1 MTAARLS
8 NSILTERLV
17 LRRWR
22 ETDRAPFAAMNA
34 DARVMEFFPRPLDRN
49 TSDDVIDKF
58 EAHCQEHGFAFWA
71 LEERATGE
79 FAGFTGLMRFDFN
92 APFSPGVEIGWRLPA
107 AFWGRG
113 LASEAALASLAFGF
127 EMLNLP
133 EIVAFTPVSNARSR
147 RVMEGIGMARDL
159 GGGDFIHPK
168 MPADHRLQ
176 PCVLYRIRQAAAA
189 RQDPAAGHHHQT
201 EPRS

>member
-1 MTAARLS
+1 MTEARLS
-8 NSILTERLV
+8 HPILTERLL

-22 ETDRAPFAAMNA
+22 QQDLAPFAAMNA
-34 DARVMEFFPRPLDRN
+34 DPRVMEFFPRPLDHQ
-49 TSDDVIDKF
+49 TSDDLIGRF
-58 EAHCQEHGFAFWA
+58 EAHDEEHGFAFWA

-92 APFSPGVEIGWRLPA
+92 APFSPGVEIGWRLPV

-127 EMLNLP
+127 ATLKLP
-133 EIVAFTPVSNARSR
+133 EIVAFTPTANLRSR
-147 RVMEGIGMARDL
+147 RVMERIGMARDL

-189 RQDPAAGHHHQT
+189 RQGPAAGHHHQT